1 MIKVIKP
8 KPLQKGDSVAIIA
21 PASPSD
27 KNLIDKCITSLN
39 ELGLKVVV
47 GESCLSEHGF
57 LSGTD
62 DIRANDINCMFA
74 DKNIKG
80 IFALRGGYGCAR
92 LLNLIDFKLIKKNP
106 KIFVGYSDITALHIA
121 INQKSKLITYH
132 GPMISTELIKGLD
145 EYSADY
151 YKKFIFGYEKVEE
164 LVNPEEDNLEIINT
178 GIATGQLVGGNLS
191 LICSSLGTKYEI
203 NTKNKILFLEEVEE
217 VPYKVDRMLN
227 HLKQSGK
234 LKEANGIILGAFTN
248 CIAPNN
254 KKSLSLQEVFNEVI
268 LPLKKPTIS
277 NLSCGHCLPTLTL
290 PLGEKVLLDANNKKI
305 KILE

>member
-1 MIKVIKP
+1 MIRP
-8 KPLQKGDSVAIIA
+8 KPLQKGDKVAIIA

-27 KNLIDKCITSLN
+27 KNLIDKCIASLN
-39 ELGLKVVV
+39 ELGLKVVI

-92 LLNLIDFKLIKKNP
+92 LLDLIDFKLIKKNP
-106 KIFVGYSDITALHIA
+106 KIFIGYSDITALHIA

-151 YKKFIFGYEKVEE
+151 YKKFIFEHEKIEE
-164 LVNPEEDNLEIINT
+164 LLNPEGNSLEIINN
-178 GIATGQLVGGNLS
+178 GIASGELIGGNLS

-203 NTKNKILFLEEVEE
+203 NTKNKILFLEEVDE
-217 VPYKVDRMLN
+217 VPYKVDRMLT

-254 KKSLSLQEVFNEVI
+254 KKSLSLQEVFNEII

-277 NLSCGHCLPTLTL
+277 NLACGHCLPTLTL
-290 PLGEKVLLDANNKKI
+290 PLGEKILLDANNKKI
-305 KILE
+305 KILK

>member
-1 MIKVIKP
+1 MIKP
-8 KPLQKGDSVAIIA
+8 KPLQQGDSVAIIA

-27 KNLIDKCITSLN
+27 KNLIDKCIASLN

-47 GESCLSEHGF
+47 GESCLSQHGF

-62 DIRANDINCMFA
+62 YIRANDINCMFA

-92 LLNLIDFKLIKKNP
+92 LLDLIDFKLIKKNP
-106 KIFVGYSDITALHIA
+106 KIFIGYSDITALHIA

-164 LVNPEEDNLEIINT
+164 LFNPEGDNLEVINS
-178 GIATGQLVGGNLS
+178 GIASGQLIGGNLS

-217 VPYKVDRMLN
+217 VPYKIDRMLT

-234 LKEANGIILGAFTN
+234 LKDANGIILGAFTN

-254 KKSLSLQEVFNEVI
+254 KKSLSLQEVFNEII

-277 NLSCGHCLPTLTL
+277 NLVCGHCLPTLTL
-290 PLGEKVLLDANNKKI
+290 PLGSKVLLDANNKKI

>member
-1 MIKVIKP
+1 MIRP
-8 KPLQKGDSVAIIA
+8 KPLQKGDKVAIIS

-27 KNLIDKCITSLN
+27 KNLIDKCIASLN
-39 ELGLKVVV
+39 ELGLKVVI

-92 LLNLIDFKLIKKNP
+92 LLDLIDFKLIKKNP
-106 KIFVGYSDITALHIA
+106 KIFIGYSDITALHIA

-151 YKKFIFGYEKVEE
+151 YKKFIFEHEKIED
-164 LVNPEEDNLEIINT
+164 LLNPEGNSLEIINN
-178 GIATGQLVGGNLS
+178 GIASGELIGGNLS

-203 NTKNKILFLEEVEE
+203 NTKNKILFLEEVDE
-217 VPYKVDRMLN
+217 VPYKVDRMLT

-254 KKSLSLQEVFNEVI
+254 KKSLSLQEVFNDII

-277 NLSCGHCLPTLTL
+277 NLACGHCLPTLTL

-305 KILE
+305 KILK

>member
-1 MIKVIKP
+1 MIKP

-151 YKKFIFGYEKVEE
+151 YQKFIFGYEKVEE

-217 VPYKVDRMLN
+217 VPYKVDRMLT

-254 KKSLSLQEVFNEVI
+254 KKSLSLQEVFNEII

-277 NLSCGHCLPTLTL
+277 NLACGHCLPTLTL
-290 PLGEKVLLDANNKKI
+290 PLGAKVLLDANNKKI
-305 KILE
+305 KSLE

>member
-1 MIKVIKP
+1 MIKP
-8 KPLQKGDSVAIIA
+8 KPLQQGDSVAIIA
-21 PASPSD
+21 PASPCD
-27 KNLIDKCITSLN
+27 KKLIDKCIASLN
-39 ELGLKVVV
+39 ELGLKVVI
-47 GESCLSEHGF
+47 GESCISEHGF

-92 LLNLIDFKLIKKNP
+92 LLDLLDFKLIKKNP
-106 KIFVGYSDITALHIA
+106 KIFIGYSDITALHIA

-151 YKKFIFGYEKVEE
+151 YKKFIFGNEKVEE
-164 LVNPEEDNLEIINT
+164 LFNPEGNTLEVINN
-178 GIATGQLVGGNLS
+178 GIASGQLTGGNLS

-217 VPYKVDRMLN
+217 VPYKVDRMLT

-234 LKEANGIILGAFTN
+234 LKDVNGIILGAFTN

-254 KKSLSLQEVFNEVI
+254 KKSLSLQEVFTEII

-277 NLSCGHCLPTLTL
+277 NLVCGHCLPTLTL
-290 PLGEKVLLDANNKKI
+290 PLGEKVLLDANNKKV

>member
-1 MIKVIKP
+1 MIKP
-8 KPLQKGDSVAIIA
+8 KPLQQGDSVAIIA
-21 PASPSD
+21 PASPCD
-27 KNLIDKCITSLN
+27 KKLIDKCIASLN
-39 ELGLKVVV
+39 ELGLKVVI
-47 GESCLSEHGF
+47 GESCISEHGF

-92 LLNLIDFKLIKKNP
+92 LLDLLDFKLIKKNP
-106 KIFVGYSDITALHIA
+106 KIFIGYSDITALHIA

-151 YKKFIFGYEKVEE
+151 YKKFIFGNEKVEE
-164 LVNPEEDNLEIINT
+164 LFNPEGNTLEVINN
-178 GIATGQLVGGNLS
+178 GIASGQLTGGNLS

-217 VPYKVDRMLN
+217 VPYKVDRMLT

-234 LKEANGIILGAFTN
+234 LKDVNGIILGAFTN

-254 KKSLSLQEVFNEVI
+254 KKSLSLQEVFNKII

-277 NLSCGHCLPTLTL
+277 NLVCGHCLPTLTL
-290 PLGEKVLLDANNKKI
+290 PLGEKVLLDANNKKV

>member
-1 MIKVIKP
+1 MIKP

-145 EYSADY
+145 EYTADY
-151 YKKFIFGYEKVEE
+151 YQKFIFGYEKVEE

-217 VPYKVDRMLN
+217 VPYKVDRMLI

-234 LKEANGIILGAFTN
+234 LKDANGIILGAFTN

-254 KKSLSLQEVFNEVI
+254 KKSLSLQEVFNEII

-277 NLSCGHCLPTLTL
+277 NLVCGHCLPTLTL
-290 PLGEKVLLDANNKKI
+290 PLGAKVLIDATNKKI

>member
-1 MIKVIKP
+1 MIKLIKP
-8 KPLQKGDSVAIIA
+8 KPLQQGDSVAIIA

-27 KNLIDKCITSLN
+27 KNLIDKCISSLN

-92 LLNLIDFKLIKKNP
+92 LLDLIDFKIIKKNP
-106 KIFVGYSDITALHIA
+106 KIFIGYSDITALHIA

-151 YKKFIFGYEKVEE
+151 YKKFIFGHEEVEE
-164 LVNPEEDNLEIINT
+164 LFNPKGDNLEVINS
-178 GIATGQLVGGNLS
+178 GIASGQLIGGNLS

-217 VPYKVDRMLN
+217 VPYKIDRMLT

-234 LKEANGIILGAFTN
+234 LKDANGIILGAFTN

-254 KKSLSLQEVFNEVI
+254 KKSLSLQEVFNEI
-268 LPLKKPTIS
+268 IFPLKKPTIS
-277 NLSCGHCLPTLTL
+277 NLVCGHCLPTLTL
-290 PLGEKVLLDANNKKI
+290 PLGAKVLLDANNKKI

>member
-1 MIKVIKP
+1 MIKP
-8 KPLQKGDSVAIIA
+8 KPLQQGDSVAIIA
-21 PASPSD
+21 PASPTD
-27 KNLIDKCITSLN
+27 KNLIDKCVDSLN
-39 ELGLKVVV
+39 QLGLKVVV

-145 EYSADY
+145 EYSANY
-151 YKKFIFGYEKVEE
+151 YKKFIFENDKVEE
-164 LVNPEEDNLEIINT
+164 LFNPEEDNLEIINN
-178 GIATGQLVGGNLS
+178 GISSGQLIGGNLS

-203 NTKNKILFLEEVEE
+203 NTKNKILFLEEVGE
-217 VPYKVDRMLN
+217 VPYKVDRMLT

-234 LKEANGIILGAFTN
+234 LKDANGIILGDFTD
-248 CIAPNN
+248 CVAPKD
-254 KKSLSLQEVFNEVI
+254 KKSLSLDDIFNEII
-268 LPLKKPTIS
+268 LPLKKPTIY
-277 NLSCGHCLPTLTL
+277 NLACGHCLPTLTL
-290 PLGEKVLLDANNKKI
+290 PLGAKIRLDANNI
-305 KILE
+305 KLNVI

>member
-1 MIKVIKP
+1 MIRP
-8 KPLQKGDSVAIIA
+8 KPLQKGDKVAIIA

-27 KNLIDKCITSLN
+27 KNLIDKCIASLN
-39 ELGLKVVV
+39 ELGLKVVI

-92 LLNLIDFKLIKKNP
+92 LLDLIDFKLIKKNP
-106 KIFVGYSDITALHIA
+106 KIFIGYSDITALHIA

-151 YKKFIFGYEKVEE
+151 YKKFIFEHEKIEE
-164 LVNPEEDNLEIINT
+164 LLNPEGNSLEIINN
-178 GIATGQLVGGNLS
+178 GIASGELIGGNLS

-203 NTKNKILFLEEVEE
+203 NTKNKILFLEEVDE
-217 VPYKVDRMLN
+217 VPYKVDRMLT

-254 KKSLSLQEVFNEVI
+254 KKSLSLQEVFNDII

-277 NLSCGHCLPTLTL
+277 NLACGHCLPTLTL

-305 KILE
+305 KILK

>member
-1 MIKVIKP
+1 MIKP

-151 YKKFIFGYEKVEE
+151 YQKFIFGYEKVEE

-217 VPYKVDRMLN
+217 VPYKVDRMLT

-254 KKSLSLQEVFNEVI
+254 KKSLSLQEVFNEII

-277 NLSCGHCLPTLTL
+277 NLACGHCLPTLTL
-290 PLGEKVLLDANNKKI
+290 PLGAKVLLDANNKKI

>member
-1 MIKVIKP
+1 MIKP
-8 KPLQKGDSVAIIA
+8 KPLQQGDSVAIIA
-21 PASPSD
+21 PASPCD
-27 KNLIDKCITSLN
+27 KKLIDKCIASLN
-39 ELGLKVVV
+39 ELGLKVVI
-47 GESCLSEHGF
+47 GESCISEHGF

-92 LLNLIDFKLIKKNP
+92 LLDLLDFKLIKKNP
-106 KIFVGYSDITALHIA
+106 KIFIGYSDITALHIA

-151 YKKFIFGYEKVEE
+151 YKKFIFGNEKVEE
-164 LVNPEEDNLEIINT
+164 LFNPEGNTLEVINN
-178 GIATGQLVGGNLS
+178 GIASGQLTGGNLS

-217 VPYKVDRMLN
+217 VPYKVDRMLT

-234 LKEANGIILGAFTN
+234 LKDVNGIILGAFTN

-254 KKSLSLQEVFNEVI
+254 KKSLSLQEVFNEII

-277 NLSCGHCLPTLTL
+277 NLVCGHCLPTLTL
-290 PLGEKVLLDANNKKI
+290 PLGAKVLLDATNKKI

>member
-1 MIKVIKP
+1 MIKP
-8 KPLQKGDSVAIIA
+8 KPLQQGDSVAIIA
-21 PASPSD
+21 PASPCD
-27 KNLIDKCITSLN
+27 KKLIDKCIASLN
-39 ELGLKVVV
+39 ELGLKVVI
-47 GESCLSEHGF
+47 GESCISEHGF

-92 LLNLIDFKLIKKNP
+92 LLDLLDFKLIKKNP
-106 KIFVGYSDITALHIA
+106 KIFIGYSDITALHIA

-151 YKKFIFGYEKVEE
+151 YKKFIFGNEKVEE
-164 LVNPEEDNLEIINT
+164 LFNPKGNTLEVINN
-178 GIATGQLVGGNLS
+178 GIASGQLIGGNLS

-217 VPYKVDRMLN
+217 VPYKVDRMLT

-234 LKEANGIILGAFTN
+234 LKDVNGIILGAFTN

-254 KKSLSLQEVFNEVI
+254 KKSLSLQEVFNEII

-277 NLSCGHCLPTLTL
+277 NLVCGHCLPTLTL
-290 PLGEKVLLDANNKKI
+290 PLGEKVLLDANNKKV

>member
-1 MIKVIKP
+1 MIKP
-8 KPLQKGDSVAIIA
+8 KPLQQGDSVAIIA
-21 PASPSD
+21 PASPCD
-27 KNLIDKCITSLN
+27 KKLIDKCISSLN
-39 ELGLKVVV
+39 ELGLNVVI
-47 GESCLSEHGF
+47 GESCISEHGF

-92 LLNLIDFKLIKKNP
+92 LLNLLDFKLIKKNP
-106 KIFVGYSDITALHIA
+106 KIFIGYSDITALHIA

-151 YKKFIFGYEKVEE
+151 YKKFIFGNEKVEE
-164 LVNPEEDNLEIINT
+164 LFNPKGNTLEVINN
-178 GIATGQLVGGNLS
+178 GIASGQLIGGNLS

-217 VPYKVDRMLN
+217 VPYKVDRMLT

-234 LKEANGIILGAFTN
+234 LKDVNGIILGAFTN

-254 KKSLSLQEVFNEVI
+254 KKSLSLQEVFNEII

-277 NLSCGHCLPTLTL
+277 NLVCGHCLPTLTL
-290 PLGEKVLLDANNKKI
+290 PLGEKVLLDANNKKV

>member
-8 KPLQKGDSVAIIA
+8 KPLQQGDSVAIIA

-27 KNLIDKCITSLN
+27 KNLIDKCISSLN

-62 DIRANDINCMFA
+62 DVRANDINCMFA
-74 DKNIKG
+74 AKNIKG

-92 LLNLIDFKLIKKNP
+92 LLDLIDFKLIKKNP
-106 KIFVGYSDITALHIA
+106 KIFIGYSDITALHIA

-132 GPMISTELIKGLD
+132 GPMVSTELIKGLD
-145 EYSADY
+145 EYSDDY
-151 YKKFIFGYEKVEE
+151 YKRFLFSREEINEIF
-164 LVNPEEDNLEIINT
+164 NPVGCNLEVIND
-178 GIATGQLVGGNLS
+178 GIATGQLIGGNLS
-191 LICSSLGTKYEI
+191 LVCSSLGTKYEI

-217 VPYKVDRMLN
+217 TPYKIDRMLLQ
-227 HLKQSGK
+227 LKQSGK
-234 LKEANGIILGAFTN
+234 LKDASGIILGTFTN
-248 CIAPNN
+248 CIASAN
-254 KKSLSLQEVFNEVI
+254 KKSLSLQEVFNEII

-277 NLSCGHCLPTLTL
+277 NLVCGHCLPTLTL
-290 PLGEKVLLDANNKKI
+290 PLGSKVIMDANEKRI
-305 KILE
+305 KIID

>member
-1 MIKVIKP
+1 MIKP
-8 KPLQKGDSVAIIA
+8 KPLQQGDSVAIIA
-21 PASPSD
+21 PASPTD
-27 KNLIDKCITSLN
+27 KNLIDKCVNSLN
-39 ELGLKVVV
+39 ALGLKVVV
-47 GESCLSEHGF
+47 GDSCLSEHGF

-151 YKKFIFGYEKVEE
+151 YKKFIFGSDKVEE
-164 LVNPEEDNLEIINT
+164 VFNPKGYNLEIINN
-178 GIATGQLVGGNLS
+178 GIISGQLIGGNLS

-217 VPYKVDRMLN
+217 VPYKVDRMLTQ
-227 HLKQSGK
+227 LKQSGK
-234 LKEANGIILGAFTN
+234 LKDANGIILGAFTN
-248 CIAPNN
+248 CIAPKN
-254 KKSLSLQEVFNEVI
+254 KKSLSLQEVFNEII

-277 NLSCGHCLPTLTL
+277 NLICGHCLPTLTL
-290 PLGEKVLLDANNKKI
+290 PLGAKVLLDANNKKI

>member
-1 MIKVIKP
+1 MIKP

-39 ELGLKVVV
+39 KLGLKVVV

-151 YKKFIFGYEKVEE
+151 YQKFIFGHEKVAE
-164 LVNPEEDNLEIINT
+164 LFNPEGDNLEIINT
-178 GIATGQLVGGNLS
+178 GVATGQLIGGNLS

-203 NTKNKILFLEEVEE
+203 NTKNKILFLEEIDE
-217 VPYKVDRMLN
+217 VPYKVDRMLT

-234 LKEANGIILGAFTN
+234 LKDTNGIILGAFTN

-254 KKSLSLQEVFNEVI
+254 KKSLSLQEVFNEII

-277 NLSCGHCLPTLTL
+277 NLVCGHCLPTLTL
-290 PLGEKVLLDANNKKI
+290 PLGAKVLIDANNKKI

>member
-1 MIKVIKP
+1 MIRP
-8 KPLQKGDSVAIIA
+8 KPLQKGDKVAIIA

-27 KNLIDKCITSLN
+27 KNLIDKCIASLN
-39 ELGLKVVV
+39 ELGLKVVI

-92 LLNLIDFKLIKKNP
+92 LLDLIDFKLIKKNP
-106 KIFVGYSDITALHIA
+106 KIFIGYSDITALHIA

-145 EYSADY
+145 EYSAEY
-151 YKKFIFGYEKVEE
+151 YKKFIFEHEKIEE
-164 LVNPEEDNLEIINT
+164 LLNPEGNSLEIINN
-178 GIATGQLVGGNLS
+178 GIASGELIGGNLS

-203 NTKNKILFLEEVEE
+203 NTKNKILFLEEVDE
-217 VPYKVDRMLN
+217 VPYKVDRMLT

-254 KKSLSLQEVFNEVI
+254 KKSLSLQEVFNEII

-277 NLSCGHCLPTLTL
+277 NLACGHCLPTLTL
-290 PLGEKVLLDANNKKI
+290 PLGEKILLDANNKKI
-305 KILE
+305 KILK

>member
-1 MIKVIKP
+1 MIRP
-8 KPLQKGDSVAIIA
+8 KPLQKGDKVAIIS

-27 KNLIDKCITSLN
+27 KNLIDKCIASLN
-39 ELGLKVVV
+39 ELGLKVVI

-92 LLNLIDFKLIKKNP
+92 LLDLIDFKLIKKNP
-106 KIFVGYSDITALHIA
+106 KIFIGYSDITALHIA

-151 YKKFIFGYEKVEE
+151 YKKFIFEHEKIEE
-164 LVNPEEDNLEIINT
+164 LLNPEGNSLEIINN
-178 GIATGQLVGGNLS
+178 GIASGELIGGNLS

-203 NTKNKILFLEEVEE
+203 NTKNKILFLEEVDE
-217 VPYKVDRMLN
+217 VPYKVDRMLT

-254 KKSLSLQEVFNEVI
+254 KKSLSLQEAFNEII

-277 NLSCGHCLPTLTL
+277 NLACGHCLPTLTL

-305 KILE
+305 KILK

>member
-1 MIKVIKP
+1 MIKP
-8 KPLQKGDSVAIIA
+8 KPLQQGDSVAIIA
-21 PASPSD
+21 PASPCD
-27 KNLIDKCITSLN
+27 KKLIDKCISSLN
-39 ELGLKVVV
+39 ELGLNVVI
-47 GESCLSEHGF
+47 GESCISEHGF

-92 LLNLIDFKLIKKNP
+92 LLDLLDFKLIKKNP
-106 KIFVGYSDITALHIA
+106 KIFIGYSDITALHIA
-121 INQKSKLITYH
+121 IKQKSKLITYH

-151 YKKFIFGYEKVEE
+151 YKKFIFGNEKVEE
-164 LVNPEEDNLEIINT
+164 LFNPKGNTLEVINN
-178 GIATGQLVGGNLS
+178 GIASGQLIGGNLS

-217 VPYKVDRMLN
+217 VPYKVDRMLT

-234 LKEANGIILGAFTN
+234 LKDVNGIILGAFTN

-254 KKSLSLQEVFNEVI
+254 KKSLSLQEVFNEII

-277 NLSCGHCLPTLTL
+277 NLVCGHCLPTLTL
-290 PLGEKVLLDANNKKI
+290 PLGEKVLLDANNKKV

>member
-1 MIKVIKP
+1 MIKP
-8 KPLQKGDSVAIIA
+8 KPLQQGDSVAIIA
-21 PASPSD
+21 PASPCD
-27 KNLIDKCITSLN
+27 KKLIDKCISSLN
-39 ELGLKVVV
+39 ELGLNVVI
-47 GESCLSEHGF
+47 GESCISEHGF

-92 LLNLIDFKLIKKNP
+92 LLDLLDFKLIKKNP
-106 KIFVGYSDITALHIA
+106 KIFIGYSDITALHIA

-151 YKKFIFGYEKVEE
+151 YKKFIFGNEKVEE
-164 LVNPEEDNLEIINT
+164 LFNPKGNTLEVINN
-178 GIATGQLVGGNLS
+178 GIASGQLIGGNLS

-217 VPYKVDRMLN
+217 VPYKVDRMLT

-234 LKEANGIILGAFTN
+234 LKDVNGIILGAFTN

-254 KKSLSLQEVFNEVI
+254 KKSLSLQEVFNEII

-277 NLSCGHCLPTLTL
+277 NLVCGHCLPTLTL
-290 PLGEKVLLDANNKKI
+290 PLGEKVLLDANNKKV